1 MVSLTKYRKAYYAFS
16 GTLIILSIAAI
27 AVWGLKFGIDFKGGS
42 LLMGEFSRSVPAHD
56 VLVEAVKTV
65 DSGEVIIQST
75 GERGV
80 MLRFAEVTE
89 QKHQELLSAIAMA
102 GTAQDPENVFTQ
114 KSFESIGP
122 SIGKELRTKALTATA
137 IVLALIISYV
147 AFAFR
152 KVSYP
157 LASWKYGIA
166 TLIALFHDII
176 IPIGLFA
183 VLGHFYNVEISSGF
197 IAAILTVLG
206 YSVHDSIIVFDRV
219 RENLLRHSGKT
230 FEETVNISVNQTFVR
245 SLNTSLTVILVLL
258 AIYLLGGESIKYLAL
273 ALMVGVGVGTYSSI
287 CLATPLLVTV
297 EKWQQKRLSP
307 GA

>member
-1 MVSLTKYRKAYYAFS
+1 MVSLIKYRKVYYVLS
-16 GTLIILSIAAI
+16 GTLIVLSLAAL
-27 AVWGLKFGIDFKGGS
+27 ALWGLRFGIDFKGGS
-42 LLMGEFSRSVPAHD
+42 LLMGEFSHAVPAHEA
-56 VLVEAVKTV
+56 LVDGIKTIEI
-65 DSGEVIIQST
+65 GEIVIQST
-75 GERGV
+75 GDRT
-80 MLRFAEVTE
+80 MIFRFGEVTE
-89 QKHQELLSAIAMA
+89 QKHQDLLEVLSAA
-102 GTAQDPENVFTQ
+102 AQTSDPENTFTQ

-137 IVLALIISYV
+137 IVLVLIISYV

-176 IPIGLFA
+176 VPIGLFA
-183 VLGHFYNVEISSGF
+183 VLGRFYNVEISSGF

-219 RENLLRHSGKT
+219 RENLLRHQGKT

-258 AIYLLGGESIKYLAL
+258 AIYFFGGESIKYLAL
-273 ALMVGVGVGTYSSI
+273 VLMVGIGIGTYSSI
-287 CLATPLLVTV
+287 FIGSTVLVT
-297 EKWQQKRLSP
+297 WYDRMMGQQKK
-307 GA
+307 